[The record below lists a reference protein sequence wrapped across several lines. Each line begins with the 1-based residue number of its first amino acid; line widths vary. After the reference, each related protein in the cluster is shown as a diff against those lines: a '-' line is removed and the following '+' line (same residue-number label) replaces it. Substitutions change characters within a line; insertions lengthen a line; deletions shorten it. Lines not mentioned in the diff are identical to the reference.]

1 MVKNC
6 VKSSVLLLITMLALS
21 AFSVSEPETDTDQ
34 EIAVETYDPP
44 VPWKKRQISAGS
56 RNTGYREWVT
66 LHYMVSPSGSPYEIE
81 VVDSSG
87 NRSLERAAITRSKKV
102 SIRACPTERLAN

>member
-6 VKSSVLLLITMLALS
+6 VKSSVLLLIAMLASS
-21 AFSVSEPETDTDQ
+21 AFSISETDTDTEQ
-34 EIAVETYDPP
+34 EVAVETYDPP
-44 VPWKKRQISAGS
+44 VPLEKENARYPQEAVTQGIEG
-56 RNTGYREWVT
+56 WVT

-87 NRSLERAAITRSKKV
+87 N
-102 SIRACPTERLAN
+102 